1 MTWQQWLV
9 RLVLFLTGLFLLGA
23 LVGLGLNGELTNP
36 AALVT
41 LGLVGGSVLAVIV
54 VARKSETW
62 LANPYW

>member
-9 RLVLFLTGLFLLGA
+9 RLVVFLTGLFLLGA

-36 AALVT
+36 ASLVT

-54 VARKSETW
+54 VARKSADW